1 MGAYYFRRANSE
13 EIRRKYKKGE
23 RKNSNQT
30 LPKLACQVFEKELT
44 ALLAEERENKGDRKL
59 VMYCWNIFSTIIF
72 VQECLKRFGEQGD
85 QFILIYRE
93 KEAKTSKVAPK
104 VQEEAVQQVQGYK
117 NPYSSM
123 LIESKN
129 VIFRGAPGTGKSYLA
144 KKIAA
149 DMISKGKF
157 DDYML
162 LNDEK
167 KRQIEFVQFHP
178 SYDYTDFVEGLRP
191 KVNDDGTMGF
201 ELQDEIFKKFV
212 TRARKNYEELKPY
225 IIGTMNDIDRSVD
238 SFDFAMRRRFRLVEL
253 KANEHLEMLASLEE
267 PEESGKRRNR
277 LKSGG
282 FSIAEKNI
290 SGYNCLVQSQ
300 PQPP

>member
-1 MGAYYFRRANSE
+1 
-13 EIRRKYKKGE
+13 
-23 RKNSNQT
+23 
-30 LPKLACQVFEKELT
+30 
-44 ALLAEERENKGDRKL
+44 
-59 VMYCWNIFSTIIF
+59 MYCWNIFSTIIF